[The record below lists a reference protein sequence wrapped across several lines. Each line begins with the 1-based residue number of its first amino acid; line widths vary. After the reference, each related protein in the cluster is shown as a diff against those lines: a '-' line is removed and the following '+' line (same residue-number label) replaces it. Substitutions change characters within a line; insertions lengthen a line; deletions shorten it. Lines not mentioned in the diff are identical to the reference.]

1 MKFPQGEGSS
11 VIHRKKNDLLHKDF
25 TYMSVSPPLAGSI
38 HWNNFV
44 VVCLFLLP
52 LLNYWLNNLVQ
63 AVLDWDWDWDFFL
76 RRIQWICFST
86 NRWVCIIWETHKD
99 GKHCED
105 QERRLNKYFLS
116 LILIIVHFY
125 IALFSTL
132 EQTHYAVVPC
142 CDSERVTASS
152 QNIPGLPSGSPA
164 ANRYFSSYNLQKDL

>member
-1 MKFPQGEGSS
+1 MFSLFPLFLNTDVE
-11 VIHRKKNDLLHKDF
+11 F
-25 TYMSVSPPLAGSI
+25 CC
-38 HWNNFV
+38 
-44 VVCLFLLP
+44 CLFVFAATFELLTEQP
-52 LLNYWLNNLVQ
+52 RSGCFRLRLRLR
-63 AVLDWDWDWDFFL
+63 FFL
-76 RRIQWICFST
+76 RRIEWICFST

-99 GKHCED
+99 RKHCED

-132 EQTHYAVVPC
+132 EQTHYAVVAC

>member
-1 MKFPQGEGSS
+1 MFSLFPLFLNTDVE
-11 VIHRKKNDLLHKDF
+11 F
-25 TYMSVSPPLAGSI
+25 CC
-38 HWNNFV
+38 
-44 VVCLFLLP
+44 CLFVFAVIFELLTEQP
-52 LLNYWLNNLVQ
+52 RSSCFRRCCLASLIRPRLR
-63 AVLDWDWDWDFFL
+63 FFL
-76 RRIQWICFST
+76 RRIEWICFYT

-132 EQTHYAVVPC
+132 EQTHYAVVAC